1 MSAVT
6 VASEPAG
13 DAYELEAQAVSAL
26 TGADTADLDHLLPH
40 VLPHGVSRQQ
50 VQSLLETA
58 WRRLQAARKHTE
70 SLLPAVAAN
79 ERPQLKKALEQ
90 GPALSLATALRI
102 LSDVLAQAEVDQEKP
117 ELLGRLHETRALMAG
132 ASLDF
137 ESAARSCS
145 SAADTVAA
153 NTPKWWHYLHL
164 QVELLIDAGR
174 EFRRIEALQK
184 AENLLTGKLLPLTAD
199 DARIHERARL
209 QDKLGQVL
217 GLLGHA
223 HRGTHML
230 ERAAAAFE
238 QALALWDRERDADE
252 WAATQNHL
260 GNALGALGQ
269 RQKDDELLDSAIRAF
284 DAALEVQ
291 SPQTY
296 PEAWASTLNNLAA
309 VLQSTGQQ
317 RKESK
322 LLKRSVDSY
331 RSVLTVWSK
340 EHKPLLWAATMSN
353 LGAAL
358 RMLGGTR
365 KGPRTLEQAVAA
377 YNAALSIRTRERV
390 PREWAITKND
400 LGAALQAVGERNDDQ
415 GTLRLAIDAYEEALQ
430 AIQRHD
436 EPMTWAMTMANVGVA
451 RRNLAERGG
460 DVEIARR
467 AVEDIQAAV
476 TVFNDASHAQLAE
489 LGGEQLF
496 TAFQVLAAIDAGP

>member
-1 MSAVT
+1 MSAV
-6 VASEPAG
+6 ASAPAH
-13 DAYELEAQAVSAL
+13 DVYELEAQAVSAL
-26 TGADTADLDHLLPH
+26 TGADTADLEHLLSLI
-40 VLPHGVSRQQ
+40 LPQRVSRQQ
-50 VQSLLETA
+50 VQPLLETA
-58 WRRLQAARKHTE
+58 WRRLQAAREHTE
-70 SLLPAVAAN
+70 SLPDAIAAD
-79 ERPQLKKALEQ
+79 ERQQVQQTLGT
-90 GPALSLATALRI
+90 GPALSLALALRT
-102 LSDVLAQAEVDQEKP
+102 LSDAQARVEAGGANP
-117 ELLGRLHETRALMAG
+117 ELLGQLYETRAYLAG

-137 ESAARSCS
+137 ENAARSCS
-145 SAADTVAA
+145 SAANAVAA
-153 NTPKWWHYLHL
+153 DTPKWWHYRYL

-184 AENLLTGKLLPLTAD
+184 AESVLVDDLLPLTTD
-199 DARIHERARL
+199 DARRRERAKL

-230 ERAAAAFE
+230 ERAATAFE
-238 QALALWDRERDADE
+238 QALSLWNKERDANE
-252 WAATQNHL
+252 WSATQNHL

-269 RQKDDELLDSAIRAF
+269 RQKDEDLLDSAIGAF
-284 DAALEVQ
+284 DAALQVQ
-291 SPQTY
+291 SAQAC

-309 VLQSTGQQ
+309 VLQSVGQQ

-340 EHKPLLWAATMSN
+340 EHKPLFWAATMSN

-377 YNAALSIRTRERV
+377 YNAALSVRTRERL
-390 PREWAITKND
+390 PREWAMTKND

-415 GTLRLAIDAYEEALQ
+415 GTLRLAIAAYEEALQ
-430 AIQRHD
+430 AIARHS

-460 DVEIARR
+460 DVDIARQ
-467 AVEDIQAAV
+467 AVDNIQAAV

-496 TAFQVLAAIDAGP
+496 SACQVLAAIEPSR